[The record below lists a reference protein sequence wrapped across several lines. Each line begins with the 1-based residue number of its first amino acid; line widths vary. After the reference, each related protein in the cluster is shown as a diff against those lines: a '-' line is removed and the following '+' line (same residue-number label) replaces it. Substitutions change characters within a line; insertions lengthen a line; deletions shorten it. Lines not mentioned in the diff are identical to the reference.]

1 MMKPILFFLGAFV
14 LLGQSAERSGP
25 LPPIP
30 ETNVRWASGKIDVD
44 GELREADWALAP
56 VLELGFP
63 WDSQKGA
70 KQKTRVRLLWDS
82 DNLYLGYEC
91 EDLDITAHYEKR
103 DDPTY
108 NDDAVEAFINPRP
121 EQTDVYFGFEMNAR
135 AVLYDYVY
143 FQTRYL
149 FKRLNLE
156 GLKLATKLDG
166 TLNARGDR
174 DKGWALELAIP
185 FAEFE
190 PLAQNI
196 PPKPGERW
204 TLNLNRWDGVA
215 PERRLS
221 MWSDSGLERP
231 HPHNPKRFGTIRFV
245 K

>member
-1 MMKPILFFLGAFV
+1 MKSILFVLAASFLQA
-14 LLGQSAERSGP
+14 QSTD
-25 LPPIP
+25 LP
-30 ETNVRWASGKIDVD
+30 ETTAQWTAARIDID
-44 GELREADWALAP
+44 GELREPAWQQAP
-56 VLELGFP
+56 AVELIFP
-63 WDSQKGA
+63 WESQKGA
-70 KQKTRVRLLWDS
+70 KQKTRVRILWD
-82 DNLYLGYEC
+82 DKNLYLGYEC
-91 EDLDITAHYEKR
+91 EDADITAHYEKR

-135 AVLYDYVY
+135 AVMYDYVF

-156 GLKLATKLDG
+156 GLMLATKLDG

-174 DKGWALELAIP
+174 DKGWSLEVAIP
-185 FAEFE
+185 FAELA
-190 PLAQNI
+190 PLAPNA

-204 TLNLNRWDGVA
+204 TMNLNRWDGVA

-221 MWSDSGLERP
+221 MWSNSQMERP
-231 HPHNPKRFGTIRFV
+231 SPHAPKRFGVVRFL